1 VISVDFI
8 IELPQSNRYN
18 VVMNM
23 VDLVT
28 KCAYFIPTTT
38 MVTALGEACLYLHHV
53 WCHHG
58 LPKAVISN

>member
-8 IELPQSNRYN
+8 MELPQSNGYDAM
-18 VVMNM
+18 MNM

-28 KCAYFIPTTT
+28 KHTHFIPTTT
-38 MVTALGEACLYLHHV
+38 MVIALGAACLYLHHV
-53 WCHHG
+53 WCHHR